1 MRLKCNLVLAG
12 NLKKKKE
19 KVKFRAAPKGVDF
32 DLIAKADSSSRDEES
47 QETNKHLCL
56 RSDSRVK
63 LFHYNRYTLHV
74 TLLRSAVCEVASHP
88 DNITDQHLKS
98 PARRCE
104 SAIHIYSC
112 V

>member
-1 MRLKCNLVLAG
+1 M
-12 NLKKKKE
+12 
-19 KVKFRAAPKGVDF
+19 KFRAAPKGLGF
-32 DLIAKADSSSRDEES
+32 DLTAKEDGSSTDEES

-63 LFHYNRYTLHV
+63 LFHYNRYMLHV

-88 DNITDQHLKS
+88 DNITDQHLQS
-98 PARRCE
+98 PVRRCE
-104 SAIHIYSC
+104 SAVHIYSC